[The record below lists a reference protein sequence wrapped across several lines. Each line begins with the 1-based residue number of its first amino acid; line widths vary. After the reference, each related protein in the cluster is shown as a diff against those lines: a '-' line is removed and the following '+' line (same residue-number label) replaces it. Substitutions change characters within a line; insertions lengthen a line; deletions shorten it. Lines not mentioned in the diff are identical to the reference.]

1 MFAKAYKLASCF
13 TQPIVISSRFLDKT
27 VECGCGAFIV
37 LNDEGWI
44 ITVAHLW
51 ESFFAFQQHAKEI
64 SDYKGELQTIQQNQ
78 ILDAKQKR
86 KRIGRLR
93 TNPKWITN
101 HSFWWG
107 RDGVQLKDIKLF
119 PDGDLVSGRLE
130 PFDPNMISIYPV
142 LKDPISNI
150 NIGTSLCKLGFP
162 FHEIKASFDDAKNA
176 FELAP
181 GSVPLPFFPIEGIY
195 TRNVITGRSKD
206 EKYEIKFLETSTPG
220 LRGQSG
226 GPIFDSNGTVWA
238 LQSRTSHF
246 PLGFSPKVKKDGK
259 EVEENQ
265 FLNVGWGV
273 HPELIVAF
281 LKDNGVKFRLSDY

>member
-1 MFAKAYKLASCF
+1 MFADAYKIASSF
-13 TQPIVISSRFLDKT
+13 TQPVVISTRCFDKT

-44 ITVAHLW
+44 ITVAHFW
-51 ESFFAFQQHAKEI
+51 ESYFAFQHHTKEI
-64 SDYKGELQTIQQNQ
+64 ADYHAQFQVIQHDQK
-78 ILDAKQKR
+78 IDAKQKR
-86 KRIGRLR
+86 KRIGRLK

-107 RDGVQLKDIKLF
+107 RDGLQLKDIKFLRE
-119 PDGDLVSGRLE
+119 GDMAIGRLE
-130 PFDPNMISIYPV
+130 PFDPKSILNYPI
-142 LKDPISNI
+142 LKDPTTNL

-162 FHEIKASFDDAKNA
+162 FHEIKASFDEAKNA

-195 TRNVITGRSKD
+195 TRNVIAGRSQD
-206 EKYEIKFLETSTPG
+206 GKYEIKFMETSSPG

-226 GPIFDSNGTVWA
+226 GPIFDSKGTIWA
-238 LQSRTSHF
+238 IQSRTSHF

-265 FLNVGWGV
+265 FLNVGWGI
-273 HPELIVAF
+273 HPELIAAL
-281 LKDNGVKFRLSDY
+281 LKDNGINSRLSNY

>member
-1 MFAKAYKLASCF
+1 MFAKAYRLASCF
-13 TQPIVISSRFLDKT
+13 TQPIVISTRFFDKT

-51 ESFFAFQQHAKEI
+51 ESFSASQLHAKEL
-64 SDYKGELQTIQQNQ
+64 SDYNGGLQTIQQDQ
-78 ILDAKQKR
+78 RLDAKQKR

-107 RDGVQLKDIKLF
+107 RDGVQLKDIKPF
-119 PDGDLVSGRLE
+119 PDGDLVIGRLE
-130 PFDPNMISIYPV
+130 PFDPQMISIYPV
-142 LKDPISNI
+142 FKDPISNI

-181 GSVPLPFFPIEGIY
+181 GSVPLPLFPIEGIY
-195 TRNVITGRSKD
+195 TRNVIAGRSKD
-206 EKYEIKFLETSTPG
+206 GKYEIKFLETSTPG

-226 GPIFDSNGTVWA
+226 GPVFDSNGTVWA

-265 FLNVGWGV
+265 FLNVGWGI

-281 LKDNGVKFRLSDY
+281 LRDNGVKFRLSDY